1 MALVKVTCQIHD
13 YSEPTKEEMKIHSH
27 WNINRFVE
35 LEIDGKRY
43 TVNGNE
49 LKTAIDNCMNTGF

>member
-1 MALVKVTCQIHD
+1 MALVKVTCQINE
-13 YSEPTKEEMKIHSH
+13 YSEPTKGSLKVHNH

-49 LKTAIDNCMNTGF
+49 LKNRH

>member
-1 MALVKVTCQIHD
+1 MALVKVTCQIND
-13 YSEPTKEEMKIHSH
+13 YSEPAKVSLKVHSH
-27 WNINRFVE
+27 WNINRLVE
-35 LEIDGKRY
+35 LEIGGERY

>member
-13 YSEPTKEEMKIHSH
+13 YSEPAKESLKVHSH

-49 LKTAIDNCMNTGF
+49 LITAI

>member
-1 MALVKVTCQIHD
+1 MALVKVSCQIHD
-13 YSEPTKEEMKIHSH
+13 YSEPAKESIKVHSH

-49 LKTAIDNCMNTGF
+49 LITAIQNCMNTGF